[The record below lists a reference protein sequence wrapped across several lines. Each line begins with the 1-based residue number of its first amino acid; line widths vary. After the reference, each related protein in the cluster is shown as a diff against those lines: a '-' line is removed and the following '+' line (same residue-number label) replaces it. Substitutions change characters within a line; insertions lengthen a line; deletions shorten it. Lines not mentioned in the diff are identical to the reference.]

1 LILVG
6 DLMRN
11 TLIPVIILSLLVI
24 GVFTAAAANETANNS
39 SVNNT
44 PAPRGGAVQPLS
56 LWSSIRVEPS
66 TVSLGTVP
74 PDGIEQSYP
83 DAVTATVTYFI
94 ARGDTLSVRASGN
107 LVNTADSSLTIPLSN
122 LKFSTPG
129 LSKRSFT
136 TSNQVIMTY
145 SGLGGS
151 SSVPLSLYITVP
163 PYTDPG
169 TYSTTLIYTST

>member
-1 LILVG
+1 
-6 DLMRN
+6 M
-11 TLIPVIILSLLVI
+11 IPVMALFLLVM
-24 GVFTAAAANETANNS
+24 GVFTAAAVNETGNNS

-44 PAPRGGAVQPLS
+44 SSPRGGVVQPLS
-56 LWSSIRVEPS
+56 LWSSVTVEPS

-74 PDGIEQSYP
+74 PDGTERSYP
-83 DAVTATVTYFI
+83 DAVTATVSYII
-94 ARGDTLSVRASGN
+94 AGGDTLSVRASGN
-107 LVNTADSSLTIPLSN
+107 LVNTANSSLTIPLSN
-122 LKFSTPG
+122 FKFSTPS

-145 SGLGGS
+145 SGFIGAQ
-151 SSVPLSLYITVP
+151 SVPLSLYITVP